1 MIKLYILLFLIFTTF
16 FSYSQELPEYI
27 RAETK
32 QVTANPFEYESHHHH
47 LNEIQEYG
55 DVERRNYDVLRYDL
69 YLDLT
74 SSLNSN
80 LEEIDGNRKY
90 FQGINDITVL
100 MNEESKEIEF
110 DANVNH
116 ILYVIYSEDNDL
128 NNFEFNDFSHQ
139 EGILTVVL
147 PQKALKGDTIKFRI
161 LYASVSDSFD
171 DFRDN
176 RGMHIYHKGMEVRDH
191 RGNIVKDNKGDPAI
205 VEHNI
210 AYSMSEP
217 ELARYWMPCNDRP
230 YDKALSSMNIRVPIN
245 YTGVSNGL
253 LSIVDTIGNDLIF
266 HWENYQPIPTYLMN
280 FAASVFEEYEQ
291 TVIVD
296 NDTIPM
302 LHYAWPEDM
311 NGDYFKLIPSMDT
324 HPLMMEVLTDNFGP
338 YPFSRY
344 GTVTVHPFPYGGME
358 HQTNVT
364 QNRFWIRDNGDGG
377 FVHEM
382 GHHWFGNM
390 ITCATWADIWIN
402 EGGATFTEAMYF
414 GTIREKSEYKRVM
427 EQKINYFLQKNVNNT
442 SNSMYA
448 VPINSF
454 FGDEGFLI
462 YEKGAIFLNQ
472 MKENLGEEQFFK
484 VVREIL
490 QDYKYKSI
498 TTDEFR
504 QAWKEKSVN
513 PKLDIDSFF
522 EQWVYGA
529 GNPEYSIESNI
540 SAGSNNKYLI
550 EVNVSQV
557 QKDNI
562 LANEKV
568 PDLFVTPIRFQYRK
582 GSDVGYSETFMNESQ
597 TQSYKFETDFL
608 PTEVI
613 IDQTS
618 VVHFLK
624 AAVITSV
631 ELEDYVGGIELFPN
645 PITDNYSQL
654 NLNIERAVQNAR
666 IELLDILGNKVKD
679 IYTGNLIK
687 DMGFK
692 IFTNNLPSG
701 IYIVNINLD
710 GVHTSRK
717 LIVQ

>member
-1 MIKLYILLFLIFTTF
+1 MIKGIFLLFILLTSVDINAH
-16 FSYSQELPEYI
+16 ELPDYI
-27 RAETK
+27 RAESKQIVTK
-32 QVTANPFEYESHHHH
+32 ATEYEPHHHV

-55 DVERRNYDVLRYDL
+55 VVEKRNYDVLRYDL

-74 SSLNSN
+74 QALETKIEDELN
-80 LEEIDGNRKY
+80 NRNY
-90 FQGINDITVL
+90 FQGINDISVV
-100 MNEESKEIEF
+100 MSEESDKIEL
-110 DANVNH
+110 DANVNY
-116 ILYVIYSEDNDL
+116 ILYVIFSGNDNFKG
-128 NNFEFNDFSHQ
+128 FEFNDFSHKD
-139 EGILTVVL
+139 GKLIVKL
-147 PQKALKGDTIKFRI
+147 PRIARVGDTIKLRVLFAGI
-161 LYASVSDSFD
+161 ADDFD

-191 RGNIVKDNKGDPAI
+191 RGKLVVDDKGNPAI

-230 YDKALSSMNIRVPIN
+230 YDKALSSITIRVPRG
-245 YTGVSNGL
+245 YTAVSNGL
-253 LSIVDTIGNDLIF
+253 LTKIDTLEKESIYF
-266 HWENYQPIPTYLMN
+266 WENKEPIATYLMN
-280 FAASVFEEYEQ
+280 FAASVYDEYEQ
-291 TVIVD
+291 TAIVD

-311 NGDYFKLIPSMDT
+311 NGEYFKLIPSMKT
-324 HPLMMEVLTDNFGP
+324 HPQMMEVLTDNYGP

-364 QNRFWIRDNGDGG
+364 QNRFWIRDNGDTG

-382 GHHWFGNM
+382 GHHWFGDM

-402 EGGATFTEAMYF
+402 EGGATFTEALYF
-414 GTIREKSEYKRVM
+414 GTIEDESEYKRVI
-427 EQKINYFLQKNVNNT
+427 ESKIYYYLERNENNS

-454 FGDEGFLI
+454 FGSEGYLI

-472 MKENLGEEQFFK
+472 MKENLGDEQFFK
-484 VVREIL
+484 VVKEIL
-490 QDYKYKSI
+490 QEYKYKSI
-498 TTDEFR
+498 TTDEYR

-513 PKLDIDSFF
+513 PKVDIDLFF

-529 GNPEYSIESNI
+529 GNPEYTMETNI
-540 SAGSNNKYLI
+540 DGSKDGKYKI
-550 EVNVSQV
+550 EVEINQI
-557 QKDNI
+557 QADNI

-568 PDLFVTPIRFQYRK
+568 SDLFVTPIRFQYRK
-582 GSDVGYSETFMNESQ
+582 GSEVGYSETFMNDSQ
-597 TQSYKFETDFL
+597 TQSYTFESDFL

-618 VVHFLK
+618 VVHLLRSTL
-624 AAVITSV
+624 VTSV
-631 ELEDYVGGIELFPN
+631 ELEDYVGGIELYPN
-645 PITDNYSQL
+645 PALDNYSQL
-654 NLNIERAVQNAR
+654 NLNIERVIQNAR

-679 IYTGNLIK
+679 IYTGNLTK